1 MNKPLTTIHSTEG
14 AEDDNGSS
22 GSDND
27 SAGHSGGGDS
37 DGQNFNEREQQ
48 DIFNDMLQ

>member
-1 MNKPLTTIHSTEG
+1 MINKPLTTIHSNEG

-27 SAGHSGGGDS
+27 SVGQSGGGDS
-37 DGQNFNEREQQ
+37 DGQNLNDREQQ
-48 DIFNDMLQ
+48 DIFNDML